1 MHKKVAFAIALV
13 IAFIVTAYVGMR
25 LIGLMVGSIVLTISG
40 ILFYEAYHYIKFL
53 TSSEIRENKEFG

>member
-1 MHKKVAFAIALV
+1 MHKKVAFVIALV

-25 LIGLMVGSIVLTISG
+25 LIGLMVGSIVLAISG
-40 ILFYEAYHYIKFL
+40 ILFYEVYHYIKFL

>member
-13 IAFIVTAYVGMR
+13 LSFLVSAYVGMR
-25 LIGLMVGSIVLTISG
+25 LIGLMVGSIVLAISG

-53 TSSEIRENKEFG
+53 TSSEKKENKEFG

>member
-1 MHKKVAFAIALV
+1 MHKKVAFAIALI

-25 LIGLMVGSIVLTISG
+25 LIGLMIGSIVLAISG

>member
-1 MHKKVAFAIALV
+1 MHRKVAFVITLV

-25 LIGLMVGSIVLTISG
+25 LIGLMVGSIVLAISG

-53 TSSEIRENKEFG
+53 TSSEIRENKELG